1 MDQTPSATPDSSST
15 NGSPAKLANRGRR
28 WRRCAWLLAAL
39 LVISVIVNLVFW
51 RRYDRYYAGSEPPE
65 EHFVEGEPGAEAK
78 IARIA
83 IRGTIMPPFTGRIIK
98 SLERAAS
105 DPAVRG
111 VLLVIDSPG
120 GLVADSHEIYHQLE
134 KLREKKPVVVSMRR
148 IAASGGLYVAMGAGP
163 NGLIFAEPTT
173 WTGSI
178 GVIIPRYEFTELAKK
193 IGVEPGSLKT
203 GPMKDSLNPIR
214 PLTDKEREV
223 WNAILDDAFERF
235 IGVIADNRA
244 QLDET
249 EVREMATGQI
259 YTAEQALDL
268 GLIDRI
274 GYEEQALAAL
284 KKELELSQARVIE
297 YEFPGGLLDLLMP
310 AAAAANPQS
319 RLKAALDQSAP
330 RAFYHCGGPTL
341 SPELILQRL
350 P

>member
-1 MDQTPSATPDSSST
+1 METTSST
-15 NGSPAKLANRGRR
+15 PANTSPANDSPAKPSAGGWR
-28 WRRCAWLLAAL
+28 WRRRAWFLAVL
-39 LVISVIVNLVFW
+39 LVISAIVNLVFW
-51 RRYDRYYAGSEPPE
+51 QRYDSYYAGSEPPE
-65 EHFVEGEPGAEAK
+65 ERFVEGDPGAEAK

-83 IRGTIMPPFTGRIIK
+83 IRGTIMPPFTGRILK

-134 KLREKKPVVVSMRR
+134 KLRDKKPVVVSMRR

-163 NGLIFAEPTT
+163 DGLIFAEPTT

-178 GVIIPRYEFTELAKK
+178 GVIIPRYEFTELAEK

-214 PLTDKEREV
+214 PLTDKERQV
-223 WNAILDDAFERF
+223 WNAILDVAFERF
-235 IGVIADNRA
+235 IGVIADNRE

-259 YTAEQALDL
+259 FTAEQALDL

-274 GYEEQALAAL
+274 GFEEQALATL
-284 KKELELSQARVIE
+284 MKELELTEARVIE
-297 YEFPGGLLDLLMP
+297 YEFPGGLLDLLLP
-310 AAAAANPQS
+310 AAAAANPQL

-330 RAFYHCGGPTL
+330 RALYHCGGPTL
-341 SPELILQRL
+341 STELILQRL

>member
-1 MDQTPSATPDSSST
+1 MDTTTSRSESAPVTNDSS
-15 NGSPAKLANRGRR
+15 AKASAWGRR
-28 WRRCAWLLAAL
+28 WRRCAWLLAVF
-39 LVISVIVNLVFW
+39 LVISLIGNLVFW
-51 RRYDRYYAGSEPPE
+51 RQYDSYYAGSEPPE
-65 EHFVEGEPGAEAK
+65 ERFVKGDPGAEAK

-83 IRGTIMPPFTGRIIK
+83 ILGTIMPPFTRRILT

-105 DPAVRG
+105 DPDVRG

-134 KLREKKPVVVSMRR
+134 QLREKKPVAVSMRR

-163 NGLIFAEPTT
+163 DGLIFAEPTT

-178 GVIIPRYEFTELAKK
+178 GVIIPRYEFTELAEK
-193 IGVEPGSLKT
+193 IGVDPGSLKT

-214 PLTDKEREV
+214 PLTDKERKV
-223 WNAILDDAFERF
+223 WNVILDDAFERF
-235 IGVIADNRA
+235 IGVIADNRE
-244 QLDET
+244 QLNET

-259 YTAEQALDL
+259 FTAGQALDL

-274 GYEEQALAAL
+274 GFEEQALAAL
-284 KKELELSQARVIE
+284 MKELELSEARVIE

-341 SPELILQRL
+341 STELILRRL